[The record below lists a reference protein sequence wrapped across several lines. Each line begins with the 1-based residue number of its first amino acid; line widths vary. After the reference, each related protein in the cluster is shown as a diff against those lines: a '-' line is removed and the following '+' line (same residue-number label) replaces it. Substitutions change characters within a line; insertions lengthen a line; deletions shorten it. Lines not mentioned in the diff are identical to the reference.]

1 MDYTIHS
8 SGFPLLQKFHLL
20 FFQISFITIIASA
33 DKGRHARR
41 TFWHAAGCVI
51 VLDLHRQACVLCL
64 AIDAPERPT
73 GLRVFPEHKRG
84 LARQTRQAGEDNT
97 TGRRLEPGKPCV
109 PLSTDVKPALKRRRT
124 YGYPKHP
131 PAERFFRRT
140 ACQCPGWA
148 ENHPVFFFD
157 HHCRNGIG
165 KRGRLCSEPADCQN
179 RGLRKHGRPLCP
191 DHRPDAAAPCPGWF
205 SHVPDA
211 GVPRHHA
218 PHCPGTVR
226 FPQRDAAGL

>member
-20 FFQISFITIIASA
+20 FFQISFITFI
-33 DKGRHARR
+33 
-41 TFWHAAGCVI
+41 
-51 VLDLHRQACVLCL
+51 
-64 AIDAPERPT
+64 
-73 GLRVFPEHKRG
+73 
-84 LARQTRQAGEDNT
+84 NT
-97 TGRRLEPGKPCV
+97 
-109 PLSTDVKPALKRRRT
+109 ALKRRRT

-148 ENHPVFFFD
+148 ENHPVFFSD
-157 HHCRNGIG
+157 HHCRIG
-165 KRGRLCSEPADCQN
+165 KRGQLCSEPADCQN

-191 DHRPDAAAPCPGWF
+191 DHRPDAAAPCPGGF

-218 PHCPGTVR
+218 PHCPGAVR
-226 FPQRDAAGL
+226 FSQRDAAGL